1 MRALLIQPAPPRTHW
16 PKGIFVSRYVP
27 TGLAYA
33 AAALQR
39 EGHEVRVLV
48 REEQLIKTGFDWTRA
63 ELELRNL
70 LADFKPHLVG
80 FSLLT
85 PYVPEACRIGR
96 LVRELCGA
104 STLIVAGGVHAT
116 ALPERTLQECP
127 DTDVVVCG
135 EGERTLAELADKG
148 ACEAVRGIVFR
159 GEEAYVRTAPRA
171 PAADLDALGPP
182 AYALFDMAHYTAPSR
197 WMVRW
202 LELPALNVRTSR
214 GCPNRCWFCAGSLVS
229 GLGVR
234 HHSTDYVVDQVA
246 YGADTLGVKAV
257 HFEDD
262 TLGADRERLI
272 GLCEALCRKGLHR
285 RVVWDGCLRVD
296 QPDPELLRLMK
307 AAGCIQVEYG
317 FESGSEAGLRSIGKR
332 ATVEANLRAVR
343 LTREAGLRV
352 FADIMVGLPG
362 ETEQDFKA
370 TMDFIRRVNPDVT
383 SFGRLF
389 PLPGT
394 PLYERVPQARRDS
407 LDWAAYTYEQE
418 GPLPFNFT
426 AMPEHRFEKRY
437 RKHLRRFI
445 RPKMTLEL
453 LRDTDAR
460 DENTRRALARRFR
473 SFALR
478 HPICTA
484 RIPRPASMPI
494 SESLFGRTQPE
505 VPPPECGEP
514 TRYAWCASNSRQ
526 TPQNSAHPTQEARLV
541 RIREPMSDPT
551 VALQGV
557 PSRTRPGIPRI
568 GLGEDSGP
576 RWRFDASRSHD

>member
-1 MRALLIQPAPPRTHW
+1 
-16 PKGIFVSRYVP
+16 
-27 TGLAYA
+27 
-33 AAALQR
+33 
-39 EGHEVRVLV
+39 
-48 REEQLIKTGFDWTRA
+48 
-63 ELELRNL
+63 
-70 LADFKPHLVG
+70 
-80 FSLLT
+80 
-85 PYVPEACRIGR
+85 
-96 LVRELCGA
+96 
-104 STLIVAGGVHAT
+104 
-116 ALPERTLQECP
+116 
-127 DTDVVVCG
+127 
-135 EGERTLAELADKG
+135 
-148 ACEAVRGIVFR
+148 
-159 GEEAYVRTAPRA
+159 
-171 PAADLDALGPP
+171 
-182 AYALFDMAHYTAPSR
+182 
-197 WMVRW
+197 
-202 LELPALNVRTSR
+202 
-214 GCPNRCWFCAGSLVS
+214 
-229 GLGVR
+229 
-234 HHSTDYVVDQVA
+234 
-246 YGADTLGVKAV
+246 
-257 HFEDD
+257 
-262 TLGADRERLI
+262 
-272 GLCEALCRKGLHR
+272 
-285 RVVWDGCLRVD
+285 
-296 QPDPELLRLMK
+296 
-307 AAGCIQVEYG
+307 
-317 FESGSEAGLRSIGKR
+317 
-332 ATVEANLRAVR
+332 VEANLRAVR
-343 LTREAGLRV
+343 LTREAGLRI

-370 TMDFIRRVNPDVT
+370 TMDFIRRANPDVT

-505 VPPPECGEP
+505 VPPPECSEP

-526 TPQNSAHPTQEARLV
+526 TPRNAAHPTQEAPLV
-541 RIREPMSDPT
+541 RIREPISDPT